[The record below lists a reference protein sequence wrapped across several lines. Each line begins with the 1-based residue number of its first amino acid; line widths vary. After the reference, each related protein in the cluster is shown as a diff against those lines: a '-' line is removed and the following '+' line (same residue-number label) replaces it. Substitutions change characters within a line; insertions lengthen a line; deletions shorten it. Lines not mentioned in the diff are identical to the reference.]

1 LVVTKGI
8 LESVFCFLRSPYAVK
23 CKSFWWGEEQ
33 LHRSPKSFWWGEEQL
48 HRSPKSFWWGEE
60 QLHRSPKSF
69 WWGEEQL
76 HRSPKSFWWEE
87 ERLYRSP
94 KPLDDNL
101 SSTKNEFFVCDE
113 SLRSISCILENYKIC
128 GVWVT

>member
-1 LVVTKGI
+1 M
-8 LESVFCFLRSPYAVK
+8 LESVFCFLRIPYAVK
-23 CKSFWWGEEQ
+23 C
-33 LHRSPKSFWWGEEQL
+33 
-48 HRSPKSFWWGEE
+48 KSFWWGEE

-94 KPLDDNL
+94 KPLGDNL
-101 SSTKNEFFVCDE
+101 SSAKNSFFVCDE
-113 SLRSISCILENYKIC
+113 SLRSNSCALMQIITV
-128 GVWVT
+128 GRGTTVP